1 MTNFEN
7 NPFYT
12 VRDGYLYFVCRGGK
26 LIKLRPYK

>member
-1 MTNFEN
+1 MQFDN
-7 NPFYT
+7 NPWYT